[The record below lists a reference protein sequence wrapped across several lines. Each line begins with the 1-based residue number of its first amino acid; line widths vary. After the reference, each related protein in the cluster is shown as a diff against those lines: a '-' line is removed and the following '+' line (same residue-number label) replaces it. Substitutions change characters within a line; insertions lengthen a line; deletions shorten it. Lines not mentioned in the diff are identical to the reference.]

1 MTKNKLITIMKK
13 YYKLFLSIFFTII
26 FLSLKPMLDLFSDH
40 AKGLLSI
47 LYNQNHIL
55 VTIGISWFLIVL
67 IRTLKTTYLKK
78 FDISEEDNLASR
90 KVYTQI
96 NLLEKILIFVIILF
110 AIGIVL
116 LSFDSIRKIG
126 IGLFASAG
134 LAGII
139 IGLSA
144 QKVVGSLLAGIQ
156 IAITQPFRID
166 DAVLVENE
174 WGWIEE
180 INLTYV
186 VVRIWDK
193 RRLVLPSTYFLEKP
207 FQNWTRTSAEIV
219 GSVFIYADYTISFQA
234 MRDELSRLLNESEL
248 WNKNVK
254 VLQVT
259 DSKESTV
266 EIRILVSAKNS
277 PAAWDLRVYI
287 REKMIEF
294 IQKNYP
300 ESLPRTRVAL
310 EKDKSTNT
318 QSSRLPHQN

>member
-1 MTKNKLITIMKK
+1 MKK
-13 YYKLFLSIFFTII
+13 YYKIILSIFFTIV
-26 FLSLKPMLDLFSDH
+26 FLFIKPMLGRFTDH
-40 AKGLLSI
+40 AKGVLSI
-47 LYNQNHIL
+47 LYNNSHIL

-78 FDISEEDNLASR
+78 FDISKEDNLTSR
-90 KVYTQI
+90 KIYTQI
-96 NLLEKILIFVIILF
+96 NLLEKVIIFAIILF
-110 AIGIVL
+110 ATGIVL

-144 QKVVGSLLAGIQ
+144 QKVVGALLAGIQ
-156 IAITQPFRID
+156 IAITEPFRID

-207 FQNWTRTSAEIV
+207 FQNWTRTSAELI
-219 GSVFIYADYTISFQA
+219 GSVFIYTDYTISFQA

-248 WNKNVK
+248 WDKNVN

-259 DSKESTV
+259 DSKESTL

-277 PAAWDLRVYI
+277 PTAWDLRVYI

-310 EKDKSTNT
+310 EKEKSMN
-318 QSSRLPHQN
+318 SL

>member
-1 MTKNKLITIMKK
+1 MKK
-13 YYKLFLSIFFTII
+13 YYTLLLSIFLTIVFI
-26 FLSLKPMLDLFSDH
+26 MIKPMLGLFTDH
-40 AKGLLSI
+40 AKGVISI
-47 LYNQNHIL
+47 LYNQSHIL

-67 IRTLKTTYLKK
+67 IKTLKTTYLKK
-78 FDISEEDNLASR
+78 FDISKEDNLASR
-90 KVYTQI
+90 KIYTQI
-96 NLLEKILIFVIILF
+96 NLLEKVLIFLIILF
-110 AIGIVL
+110 ATGIVM

-144 QKVVGSLLAGIQ
+144 QKVVGALLAGIQ

-207 FQNWTRTSAEIV
+207 FQNWTRTSAEII
-219 GSVFIYADYTISFQA
+219 GSIFIYADYTISFQA

-248 WNKNVK
+248 WDKNVN

-259 DSKESTV
+259 DSKESTL

-277 PAAWDLRVYI
+277 PTAWDLRVYI

-310 EKDKSTNT
+310 EKEKSTNA
-318 QSSRLPHQN
+318 QQMV

>member
-1 MTKNKLITIMKK
+1 MKK
-13 YYKLFLSIFFTII
+13 YYKLFLSIFFTILFFSI
-26 FLSLKPMLDLFSDH
+26 KPMLDLYTDH
-40 AKGLLSI
+40 ASGLLSI
-47 LYNQNHIL
+47 LYNHSQIL
-55 VTIGISWFLIVL
+55 VIIGISWFLIVL
-67 IRTLKTTYLKK
+67 IRTLKTAFLKR
-78 FDISEEDNLASR
+78 FDVSLEDNLASR

-96 NLLEKILIFVIILF
+96 NILEKVLIFIIILF
-110 AIGIVL
+110 AIGMVM
-116 LSFDSIRKIG
+116 LSFESIRKIG

-193 RRLVLPSTYFLEKP
+193 RRLILPSTYFLEKP
-207 FQNWTRTSAEIV
+207 FQNWTRTSADIT
-219 GSVFIYADYTISFQA
+219 GSVYIYVDYTISFQA
-234 MRDELSRLLNESEL
+234 LRDELSRLLNESEL
-248 WNKNVK
+248 WDKKVN

-259 DSKESTV
+259 DSKESTL

-277 PAAWDLRVYI
+277 PTTWDLRVFI

-300 ESLPRTRVAL
+300 ESLPRTRVLL
-310 EKDKSTNT
+310 EKEKSTNA
-318 QSSRLPHQN
+318 RHNV

>member
-1 MTKNKLITIMKK
+1 MKK
-13 YYKLFLSIFFTII
+13 YSKLLPSILFTIV
-26 FLSLKPMLDLFSDH
+26 FLFIKPIIETFTDHTEGVISVIYNFS
-40 AKGLLSI
+40 
-47 LYNQNHIL
+47 HIP
-55 VTIGISWFLIVL
+55 VIIGISWFLIGITRIIKIL
-67 IRTLKTTYLKK
+67 FLSR
-78 FDISEEDNLASR
+78 FDISKKDNLASR

-96 NLLEKILIFVIILF
+96 NILEKVVIFIIIIF
-110 AIGIVL
+110 AIGLVL
-116 LSFDSIRKIG
+116 LSFDNIRKVG

-144 QKVVGSLLAGIQ
+144 QKVVGALLAGIQ

-207 FQNWTRTSAEIV
+207 FQNWTRTSAEII
-219 GSVFIYADYTISFQA
+219 GSVFIYVDYKVSFQVL
-234 MRDELSRLLNESEL
+234 RDELSRLLNESEL
-248 WNKNVK
+248 WDRNVN

-259 DSKESTV
+259 DSKESTL

-300 ESLPRTRVAL
+300 ESLPRTRVEI
-310 EKDKSTNT
+310 EKEKTTN
-318 QSSRLPHQN
+318 S

>member
-26 FLSLKPMLDLFSDH
+26 FLSIKPMLDLFSDH

-277 PAAWDLRVYI
+277 PTAWDLRVYI

-318 QSSRLPHQN
+318 QHRV

>member
-1 MTKNKLITIMKK
+1 MKR
-13 YYKLFLSIFFTII
+13 YYKLFLSIFFTIL
-26 FLSLKPMLDLFSDH
+26 FLLVKPILGLFSDH
-40 AKGLLSI
+40 AKGILSL
-47 LYNQNHIL
+47 LYNQSQIL
-55 VTIGISWFLIVL
+55 VTIAVSWFLIEV
-67 IRTLKTTYLKK
+67 IRILKKVFLKK
-78 FDISEEDNLASR
+78 FDISEEDNLKSR

-96 NLLEKILIFVIILF
+96 NLLEKVIIFVIILF

-207 FQNWTRTSAEIV
+207 FQNWTRTSADIT
-219 GSVFIYADYTISFQA
+219 GSVFIYVDYTISFQA
-234 MRDELSRLLNESEL
+234 LRDELSRLLNESEL
-248 WNKNVK
+248 WDKNVN
-254 VLQVT
+254 VLQIT
-259 DSKESTV
+259 DCKESTV

-277 PAAWDLRVYI
+277 PTAWDLRVYI

-300 ESLPRTRVAL
+300 ESLPRTRVSL
-310 EKDKSTNT
+310 EKEKSTSG
-318 QSSRLPHQN
+318 QQMI

>member
-1 MTKNKLITIMKK
+1 MKK
-13 YYKLFLSIFFTII
+13 YYKLLVSIFFTII
-26 FLSLKPMLDLFSDH
+26 FLFIKPTLGLFTDH
-40 AKGLLSI
+40 AKGVLSI
-47 LYNQNHIL
+47 LYNQSHIL

-67 IRTLKTTYLKK
+67 IRTLKTTFLKK
-78 FDISEEDNLASR
+78 FDISKENNLTSR

-96 NLLEKILIFVIILF
+96 NLLEKVLIFVIILF

-207 FQNWTRTSAEIV
+207 FQNWTRTSAEII
-219 GSVFIYADYTISFQA
+219 GSVFIYADYTISFQT

-248 WNKNVK
+248 WDKNVN

-259 DSKESTV
+259 DSKESTL

-277 PAAWDLRVYI
+277 PTAWDLRVYI

-300 ESLPRTRVAL
+300 GSLPRTRVTL
-310 EKDKSTNT
+310 EKEKSTNA
-318 QSSRLPHQN
+318 QQQV

>member
-1 MTKNKLITIMKK
+1 
-13 YYKLFLSIFFTII
+13 
-26 FLSLKPMLDLFSDH
+26 MLDLYTDH
-40 AKGLLSI
+40 TNGLLSI
-47 LYNQNHIL
+47 LYNQSQIL
-55 VTIGISWFLIVL
+55 VTIGISWFLIAL
-67 IRTLKTTYLKK
+67 IGTLKTAFLKR
-78 FDISEEDNLASR
+78 FDISIEDNLASR

-96 NLLEKILIFVIILF
+96 DILEKVLIFIIILF

-116 LSFDSIRKIG
+116 LSFESIRKIG

-134 LAGII
+134 VAGII

-207 FQNWTRTSAEIV
+207 FQNWTRTSADIT
-219 GSVFIYADYTISFQA
+219 GSVFLYVDYTISFQA
-234 MRDELSRLLNESEL
+234 LRDELSRLLNESEL
-248 WNKNVK
+248 WDKKVN

-259 DSKESTV
+259 DSKESTL

-277 PAAWDLRVYI
+277 PTAWDLRVYI

-300 ESLPRTRVAL
+300 ECLPRSRVLL
-310 EKDKSTNT
+310 EKEKSINT
-318 QSSRLPHQN
+318 

>member
-1 MTKNKLITIMKK
+1 MKK
-13 YYKLFLSIFFTII
+13 YYKLFLSSLFTILFI
-26 FLSLKPMLDLFSDH
+26 FLNPVFDLFTYEP
-40 AKGLLSI
+40 KGIVSL
-47 LYNQNHIL
+47 LYNQNHIFIT
-55 VTIGISWFLIVL
+55 VSISWFLIEL
-67 IRTLKTTYLKK
+67 IRILKLILLSK
-78 FDISEEDNLASR
+78 FDISKTDNLASR

-96 NLLEKILIFVIILF
+96 NILEKVVIFLIILF

-116 LSFDSIRKIG
+116 LSFDSIREIG
-126 IGLFASAG
+126 IGLFTSAG
-134 LAGII
+134 VAGII

-144 QKVVGSLLAGIQ
+144 QKVVGALLAGIQ

-207 FQNWTRTSAEIV
+207 FQNWTRTSAEII
-219 GSVFIYADYTISFQA
+219 GSVFIYTDYTISFQA
-234 MRDELSRLLNESEL
+234 LRDELSRLLNESDL
-248 WNKNVK
+248 WDKNVN

-259 DSKESTV
+259 DSKESTL
-266 EIRILVSAKNS
+266 EIRILVSAINS
-277 PAAWDLRVYI
+277 PTAWDLRVYI

-294 IQKNYP
+294 IQNNYP
-300 ESLPRTRVAL
+300 DSLPKTRITL
-310 EKDKSTNT
+310 QSEHSTNA
-318 QSSRLPHQN
+318 Q

>member
-1 MTKNKLITIMKK
+1 
-13 YYKLFLSIFFTII
+13 
-26 FLSLKPMLDLFSDH
+26 MLDLYTDH
-40 AKGLLSI
+40 ASGLLSI
-47 LYNQNHIL
+47 LYNHSQIL
-55 VTIGISWFLIVL
+55 VIIGISWFLIVL
-67 IRTLKTTYLKK
+67 IRTLKTAFLKR
-78 FDISEEDNLASR
+78 FDVSLEDNLASR

-96 NLLEKILIFVIILF
+96 NILEKVLIFIIILF
-110 AIGIVL
+110 AIGMVM
-116 LSFDSIRKIG
+116 LSFESIRKIG

-193 RRLVLPSTYFLEKP
+193 RRLILPSTYFLEKP
-207 FQNWTRTSAEIV
+207 FQNWTRTSADIT
-219 GSVFIYADYTISFQA
+219 GSVYIYVDYTISFQA
-234 MRDELSRLLNESEL
+234 LRDELSRLLNEGEL
-248 WNKNVK
+248 WDKKVN

-259 DSKESTV
+259 DSKESTL

-277 PAAWDLRVYI
+277 PTTWDLRVFI

-300 ESLPRTRVAL
+300 ESLPRTRVLL
-310 EKDKSTNT
+310 EKEKSTNA
-318 QSSRLPHQN
+318 RHNV